1 MEMKKTLTII
11 SLFTVVSSHCFER
24 DYVSEAV
31 LTKEQEMT
39 ISVLAKKCGLKEIS
53 KISTHNLFPSPFRS
67 IRVIGVEQVK
77 GSNVTFQVLNVSHN
91 KWLPADSKPKKNQIQ
106 LGNFWAGKPLNRS
119 QTILKVDKNVYRTNS
134 IQGIKAEDC
143 EMILSKLMSNTY
155 DIGPLVN
162 KDSLNQVNWAKP
174 ISFFKA
180 TTNAESKAVSVSVT
194 FLHKLKDHGFFDL
207 EIKIKGDKLIIAQ
220 ILQAIP

>member
-1 MEMKKTLTII
+1 MNK
-11 SLFTVVSSHCFER
+11 
-24 DYVSEAV
+24 AV

-39 ISVLAKKCGLKEIS
+39 ISDLAKKCGIGEIS

-67 IRVIGVEQVK
+67 IRVFGVEQVK
-77 GSNVTFQVLNVSHN
+77 GRNVTFQVLNVSHN

-119 QTILKVDKNVYRTNS
+119 QTILKVEKNVYRTNS
-134 IQGIKAEDC
+134 IQGMKAEDC
-143 EMILSKLMSNTY
+143 EMILSKLISNKY
-155 DIGPLVN
+155 DINPSVN
-162 KDSLNQVNWAKP
+162 KDSLNQVNWSKP

-180 TTNAESKAVSVSVT
+180 KTNAEFKEALVSVT
-194 FLHKLKDHGFFDL
+194 FLHKFKDNGFFDL
-207 EIKIKGDKLIIAQ
+207 VIKIKGDKLIIAQ

>member
-1 MEMKKTLTII
+1 MKKTLTII

-24 DYVSEAV
+24 DYVNKAV

-39 ISVLAKKCGLKEIS
+39 ISDLAKKCGIKEIS

-67 IRVIGVEQVK
+67 IRVFGVEQVK
-77 GSNVTFQVLNVSHN
+77 GRNVTFQVLNVSHN
-91 KWLPADSKPKKNQIQ
+91 KWLPAGSKPQKNQIQ

-119 QTILKVDKNVYRTNS
+119 QTILKVEKNVYRTNS

-194 FLHKLKDHGFFDL
+194 FLHKLKDNGFFDL

>member
-1 MEMKKTLTII
+1 MKKTLTII

-24 DYVSEAV
+24 DYVNKAV

-39 ISVLAKKCGLKEIS
+39 ISDLAKKCGIGEIS
-53 KISTHNLFPSPFRS
+53 KISTSNLFPSPFRS
-67 IRVIGVEQVK
+67 IRVFGVEQVK
-77 GSNVTFQVLNVSHN
+77 GRNVTFQVLNVSHN
-91 KWLPADSKPKKNQIQ
+91 KWLPAGSKPKKNQIQ
-106 LGNFWAGKPLNRS
+106 LGNFWAGKSLNRS
-119 QTILKVDKNVYRTNS
+119 LVILKVNKNIYRTNS

-162 KDSLNQVNWAKP
+162 KDTLNQVNWAKP

-194 FLHKLKDHGFFDL
+194 FLHKLKDNGLFDL

>member
-1 MEMKKTLTII
+1 MKKTLTII

-24 DYVSEAV
+24 DYVNKAV

-39 ISVLAKKCGLKEIS
+39 ISDLAKKCGIKEIS

-67 IRVIGVEQVK
+67 IRVFGVEQVK
-77 GSNVTFQVLNVSHN
+77 GRNVTFQVLNVSHN
-91 KWLPADSKPKKNQIQ
+91 KWLPAGSKPKKNQIQ

-119 QTILKVDKNVYRTNS
+119 LAILKVNRNAYRINS

-194 FLHKLKDHGFFDL
+194 FLHKLKDNGFFDL

>member
-1 MEMKKTLTII
+1 MKKTLTII
-11 SLFTVVSSHCFER
+11 SLFTLVSSHCFER
-24 DYVSEAV
+24 DYVNNAV

-39 ISVLAKKCGLKEIS
+39 ISDLAKKCGIGEIS
-53 KISTHNLFPSPFRS
+53 KISTSNLFPSPFRS
-67 IRVIGVEQVK
+67 IRVFGVEQVK
-77 GSNVTFQVLNVSHN
+77 GRNVTFQVLNVSHN
-91 KWLPADSKPKKNQIQ
+91 KWLPAGSKPKKNQIQ

-119 QTILKVDKNVYRTNS
+119 LAILKVNKNAYRINS

-180 TTNAESKAVSVSVT
+180 TTNAESKVVSVSVT
-194 FLHKLKDHGFFDL
+194 FLHKLKDNGFFDL